1 MKILK
6 YFILL
11 SVVVVSVQTQEVS
24 AKKNL
29 RAKAWYVAKLN
40 GKKVYSSEKATK
52 VRSIASISKIMAMLV
67 VLEKGL
73 ILDKKTTMIK
83 NDWVVAKGGCR
94 TRLKVGKSYTNRDL
108 LHAAVMGSDNRA
120 VPALGRAV
128 GLNPELLV
136 DEMNKRAKLMGLKH
150 TKFVEPTGIDH
161 DNVST
166 AKEILYILKAASMN
180 RVLSIVMSK
189 ASYDA
194 KEVGTG
200 RKITYNNTNLLTRKR
215 KVVVGKTGFNSSAG
229 YCLATVVKIKN
240 VGPVAFVILGSS
252 SKYSRF
258 ADFRKLRKK
267 LF

>member
-1 MKILK
+1 
-6 YFILL
+6 
-11 SVVVVSVQTQEVS
+11 
-24 AKKNL
+24 
-29 RAKAWYVAKLN
+29 
-40 GKKVYSSEKATK
+40 
-52 VRSIASISKIMAMLV
+52 
-67 VLEKGL
+67 
-73 ILDKKTTMIK
+73 
-83 NDWVVAKGGCR
+83 
-94 TRLKVGKSYTNRDL
+94 
-108 LHAAVMGSDNRA
+108 MGSDNRA

-200 RKITYNNTNLLTRKR
+200 RKITYNNTNLLQKPVKILTCK
-215 KVVVGKTGFNSSAG
+215 GNPTKTGSEYPLPNKHNPIHQRDIS
-229 YCLATVVKIKN
+229 L
-240 VGPVAFVILGSS
+240 
-252 SKYSRF
+252 SKGNDPS
-258 ADFRKLRKK
+258 DS
-267 LF
+267 